1 MPEISVIETGSSD
14 PISFIREK
22 NISYYGKNIKL
33 LGVIHMLNMI
43 LFAVIFSV
51 CQAITVVLL
60 MNYFSSERFM
70 AKVQKKTIALMK
82 KLEDEFE
89 DLV

>member
-1 MPEISVIETGSSD
+1 
-14 PISFIREK
+14 
-22 NISYYGKNIKL
+22 
-33 LGVIHMLNMI
+33 MLNMI

-70 AKVQKKTIALMK
+70 AKVQKKIIALMK